1 MDCGRYDATSNYEKE
16 QEDLDVKRLA
26 KIRLEEEEMM
36 TLRPI
41 TSDKSSGKMVSEQDT
56 SLPDGFLRKLAQ
68 QDEKKFKK
76 VGILSPEEGAGMFA
90 DLGNNMF
97 GNKEDRDLIESIQ
110 GKDNSNSDRGS
121 SSSSKG
127 KGSSMV
133 DSFSREGDDDDLL
146 ESLKNQLGAKNLA
159 DLKNIP
165 DITNP
170 TGEGSSK
177 VPTPTPTK
185 KSTGAPAPVASIFD
199 TREETRKVRQED
211 SQVTVPASVPVKAII
226 TPVSTTTVPTA
237 VTDFGGVGSA
247 GAVGSGSGVGVV
259 KSKNSGEGDI
269 FETQKTLTPQYGPA
283 LTSVEAEKLQDS
295 LDDMT
300 DEEVAGVLSKL
311 RAAVSDRIK
320 EEVSDAMIASGI
332 SRKNATPNGQN
343 SPNINGNSD
352 ENDSK
357 RMPRAPSVNPE
368 IRDKYEKELNAIEDE
383 LEKIYTDPLG
393 TWQEMMAN
401 PERFLEE
408 NEIGSLTGSDE

>member
-41 TSDKSSGKMVSEQDT
+41 TSDKTGGKMVSEQDT

-97 GNKEDRDLIESIQ
+97 GNKEYRDLIESIQ

-121 SSSSKG
+121 SSSSSNKG

-177 VPTPTPTK
+177 VPTPTPTN
-185 KSTGAPAPVASIFD
+185 APVYSI
-199 TREETRKVRQED
+199 
-211 SQVTVPASVPVKAII
+211 
-226 TPVSTTTVPTA
+226 
-237 VTDFGGVGSA
+237 
-247 GAVGSGSGVGVV
+247 
-259 KSKNSGEGDI
+259 
-269 FETQKTLTPQYGPA
+269 
-283 LTSVEAEKLQDS
+283 
-295 LDDMT
+295 
-300 DEEVAGVLSKL
+300 
-311 RAAVSDRIK
+311 
-320 EEVSDAMIASGI
+320 
-332 SRKNATPNGQN
+332 
-343 SPNINGNSD
+343 
-352 ENDSK
+352 
-357 RMPRAPSVNPE
+357 
-368 IRDKYEKELNAIEDE
+368 
-383 LEKIYTDPLG
+383 
-393 TWQEMMAN
+393 
-401 PERFLEE
+401 
-408 NEIGSLTGSDE
+408 